1 VKQKRQFQ
9 IAFLA
14 AAIPLAG
21 CMSFP
26 DSPEHWSQSVPSIPI
41 IMKGAKDESICAL
54 DGSYSDAGESALP
67 DNAENS
73 VSLFRMIFP
82 ETAIDAQTAITRVSF
97 RGPEDKKLTISA
109 WQHDR
114 LLEVTTLSKL
124 NSGKEV
130 LGSHHSK
137 YFCCHDGLVDVNPQ
151 QSAAAAY
158 PVLMFGEASDNFLF
172 RTSDQWLILRRCSV
186 VSSIVVILP
195 WLSAKCR
202 WYRFA
207 PAP

>member
-1 VKQKRQFQ
+1 
-9 IAFLA
+9 
-14 AAIPLAG
+14 
-21 CMSFP
+21 
-26 DSPEHWSQSVPSIPI
+26 
-41 IMKGAKDESICAL
+41 MKEAKDESVCAL

-186 VSSIVVILP
+186 VVIFP

-207 PAP
+207 PVP